1 MWLTFE
7 NANFTSYLH
16 KQATS
21 RITASQLT
29 QIPLA
34 SKPIYLENVH
44 SKQNL
49 YKSLSVAGNT
59 FALEEQERGYCK
71 SLCGLPFSAEITNR

>member
-7 NANFTSYLH
+7 KADFTSHLH

-21 RITASQLT
+21 RTTASQLT

-34 SKPIYLENVH
+34 SKLICLENVH

-49 YKSLSVAGNT
+49 YKSPGFAGST
-59 FALEEQERGYCK
+59 FALEEQEKGY
-71 SLCGLPFSAEITNR
+71 

>member
-7 NANFTSYLH
+7 NADFTSRLH

-34 SKPIYLENVH
+34 SKPICLENVH
-44 SKQNL
+44 SKHNL
-49 YKSLSVAGNT
+49 YKDLGVAGST
-59 FALEEQERGYCK
+59 FALEEQEKGYLK
-71 SLCGLPFSAEITNR
+71 SLCGFPFSAEITNR